1 MPEAGR
7 FVRVRGQV
15 QGVGF
20 RPHVWRLAKQLGLG
34 GHVLNDGAGVA
45 IEVWGEVAA
54 LEAFLD
60 RIEARAPPMAVI
72 RSVAWRPLSGASATG
87 PFRIVESG
95 SGPVTTGVAPDTA
108 TCGRCLAEVFDPGD
122 RRHGYAFTNCADC
135 GPRMSIVNALPY
147 DRSGTSMASFEM
159 CPACAAEY
167 HDPLD
172 RRFDA
177 QANACPICGPRL
189 WVEDRAG
196 PVTCGDPVAEIA
208 ACLRAGGIAAIK
220 GIGGFHLACDA
231 SDPEVVARLRSRK
244 RRPAKPFAVMA
255 RDIEQIRRFA
265 TFGAGEAALLASGA
279 APVMLFDKAGRD
291 LAPGVA
297 PGQSRIGFMLP
308 YTPLHHLLLR
318 LLDRPIVLTSGNPS
332 GEPQA
337 IDNETARTRL
347 AAIADLWLLHD
358 RDIVNR
364 QDDSVLRLDACGPA
378 VLRRARGF
386 APAALVVACDEGPAI
401 LAMGGELKSTFCMLR
416 AGEAIPSQHLGD
428 LENATNFAAYRKAVN
443 LYRKLYRFE
452 PERIAVDLHP
462 DYLSTQWGETLAAET
477 GARLVKVQ
485 HHHAH
490 MASCLAEH
498 GLAHGD
504 ETAIGIILDGFGLGA
519 DGTIWGGE
527 ILVGGY
533 AEVRRVARFAPV
545 AVPGGAQ
552 AARQPWRNTVAH
564 LAAAFGD
571 SWQERIARTPLRARL
586 SAKQLK
592 TILRMIDRGVNAPVS
607 SSAARLFEAVAAAVG
622 LCPDGQSYE
631 GQAAMELEALAL
643 PYLATAGAYPV
654 SVEVAGGVGELSW
667 EPLWQALVGD
677 LERSVSPGVIA
688 ARFHL
693 GLAETVAGTAAR
705 IAGETGLRRVA
716 LSGGVMQN
724 RVLLEALVRRM
735 TDDSLDVLV
744 HARVP
749 ANDGGLSLGQAMI
762 AALSGRNG

>member
-1 MPEAGR
+1 MPVTGR
-7 FVRVRGQV
+7 HIRVRGQV

-20 RPHVWRLAKQLGLG
+20 RPHVWRIALELGLG

-45 IEVWGEVAA
+45 IEAWGEVAA
-54 LEAFLD
+54 LEVLLD
-60 RIEARAPPMAVI
+60 RIGSRAPPMAAI
-72 RSVAWRPLSGASATG
+72 RSVVWRPLSGSPATG

-95 SGPVTTGVAPDTA
+95 SGPVTTGVAPDAA
-108 TCGRCLAEVFDPGD
+108 TCARCLADVFDPDD
-122 RRHGYAFTNCADC
+122 RRQGYAFTNCTDC
-135 GPRMSIVNALPY
+135 GPRLSIVNAVPY

-159 CPACAAEY
+159 CPACTAEY
-167 HDPLD
+167 HDPFD
-172 RRFDA
+172 RRFHA
-177 QANACPICGPRL
+177 QPNACPVCGPKL

-196 PVTCGDPVAEIA
+196 PITCDDPVAEIA
-208 ACLRAGGIAAIK
+208 SFLRAGGIAAIK

-231 SDPEVVARLRSRK
+231 SDPEVLCRLRSRK

-255 RDIEQIRRFA
+255 RDIGQIRRFA
-265 TFGAGEAALLASGA
+265 TFGGAESALLASSA
-279 APVMLFDKAGRD
+279 APVVLLDKGGQD
-291 LAPGVA
+291 LASGVA

-318 LLDRPIVLTSGNPS
+318 LLDGPIVLTSGNPS

-347 AAIADLWLLHD
+347 APIADLWLLHD

-386 APAALVVACDEGPAI
+386 APAALAVPCDQVSAI
-401 LAMGGELKSTFCMLR
+401 LAMGAELKSTFCMLR

-428 LENATNFAAYRKAVN
+428 LEDATSFAAYRDAVD
-443 LYRKLYRFE
+443 LYRKLFRFE
-452 PERIAVDLHP
+452 PECIAVDLHP
-462 DYLSTQWGETLAAET
+462 DYLSTQWGETIAAET
-477 GARLVKVQ
+477 GARLLKVQ

-498 GLAHGD
+498 GLAPGD
-504 ETAIGIILDGFGLGA
+504 ETAIGVILDGFGLGA

-527 ILVGGY
+527 FLVGGY
-533 AEVRRVARFAPV
+533 AEVRRAARFAPV

-564 LAAAFGD
+564 LAAAFGEN
-571 SWQERIARTPLRARL
+571 WQDRIARTPLRGRLLARPL
-586 SAKQLK
+586 E
-592 TILRMIDRGVNAPVS
+592 TIQRMIDRGVNAPVS

-622 LCPDGQSYE
+622 LCPGGQSYE

-643 PYLATAGAYPV
+643 PYLATAGGYPV
-654 SVEVAGGVGELSW
+654 SVEAEGGITELSW
-667 EPLWQALVGD
+667 APLWNALISD
-677 LERSVSPGVIA
+677 LERSVSPGAIA

-693 GLAETVAGTAAR
+693 GLAAAVAGIAAR
-705 IAGETGLRRVA
+705 IAGETGIRRVA

-724 RVLLEALVRRM
+724 RVLLGSMVHRM
-735 TDDSLDVLV
+735 TGDGLDVLV
-744 HARVP
+744 HERVP
-749 ANDGGLSLGQAMI
+749 ANDGGLSLGQTMI
-762 AALSGRNG
+762 AAVSGRNE